1 MNLRAFSPVLLIVAA
16 CASNDDD
23 LLLGGTPGT
32 GGPNGADPAG
42 SNPVLECRTDKVG
55 REYKTFDG
63 TSLIQSRAT
72 KALGVDRARVKPLPI
87 LYGDIERVLGKM
99 PQPVATAFLAAA
111 PSFDLPPVRWF
122 EETKATGI
130 GISTYFELTFSAALA
145 HIEANPASYAALP
158 TAESAKKVCD
168 EMAHVAWRRRP
179 SAAEVTQCT
188 ELATTKL
195 AKETAPKKRWAY
207 VIASVLSTAD
217 FLSY

>member
-1 MNLRAFSPVLLIVAA
+1 MNLRPFFPICLVVAA
-16 CASNDDD
+16 CSSTDDD
-23 LLLGGTPGT
+23 VLLD
-32 GGPNGADPAG
+32 GPAADPTGDPAKG
-42 SNPVLECRTDKVG
+42 DVTLECRTDKVG

-63 TSLIQSRAT
+63 SSLVQSRAT

-99 PQPVATAFLAAA
+99 PAPVATSFLAAA

-130 GISTYFELTFSAALA
+130 GISTYYELTFGAALA
-145 HIEANPASYAALP
+145 HIDANAASYAALP
-158 TAESAKKVCD
+158 TADTAKKVCD
-168 EMAHVAWRRRP
+168 EMAHTAWRRRP
-179 SAAEVTQCT
+179 AAAEVDRCS

-195 AKETAPKKRWAY
+195 AKETNPKKRWAY